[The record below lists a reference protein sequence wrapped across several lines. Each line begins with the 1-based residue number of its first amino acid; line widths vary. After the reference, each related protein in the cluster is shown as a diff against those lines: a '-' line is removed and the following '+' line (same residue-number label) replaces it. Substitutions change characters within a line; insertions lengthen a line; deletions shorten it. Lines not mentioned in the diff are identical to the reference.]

1 MAKNAFTH
9 RKNRIIGREL
19 LQEKSKLW
27 TITAT
32 YLIHSSCNF
41 LRAHQHS
48 CDVTSG
54 IFPGHCPNLS
64 TFSVIFDDCVLVKG
78 KARVTF
84 NSCFYYT
91 NFFSVQQAP
100 VNWSSACLL
109 HNSNA
114 EATFTQSTTMQ
125 RFLKII
131 LTLSC
136 WYSLDGSCW
145 VLSYEYPYVK
155 VLCMANVTYGQYY
168 CIYIYILYWLYS
180 WYKRWTFTHFVLL
193 TK

>member
-1 MAKNAFTH
+1 MAEKYV
-9 RKNRIIGREL
+9 RQQKNRIFGREL
-19 LQEKSKLW
+19 LQEKNKLW

-32 YLIHSSCNF
+32 YLIHSSCHF

-100 VNWSSACLL
+100 VNWPSACLL
-109 HNSNA
+109 FNSSNA

-125 RFLKII
+125 FLKII

-136 WYSLDGSCW
+136 WYSLDGSRW
-145 VLSYEYPYVK
+145 VLSYEYHMPSFQSFFQIVWI
-155 VLCMANVTYGQYY
+155 N
-168 CIYIYILYWLYS
+168 LYWPN
-180 WYKRWTFTHFVLL
+180 
-193 TK
+193 